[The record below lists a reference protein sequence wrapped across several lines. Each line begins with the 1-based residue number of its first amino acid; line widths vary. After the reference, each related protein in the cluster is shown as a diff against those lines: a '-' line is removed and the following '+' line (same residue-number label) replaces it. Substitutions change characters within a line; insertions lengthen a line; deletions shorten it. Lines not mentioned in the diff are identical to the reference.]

1 MPVLGH
7 AFAGV
12 ATAAAA
18 RSARPTTL
26 APSAWTALM
35 VGFAYLP
42 DVIGHGLLLCG
53 VMTGPLWA
61 HSVPVALPAAV
72 IVGAVVST
80 LLYVPM
86 APVTA
91 LAALSVLIHI
101 ALDLLN
107 GTTRAPWW
115 PVAEQWVELR
125 WTPLPDDPLNEFIY
139 FCGAALVFLTGWWM
153 RRPSAAISSP
163 QTPTSAAARFRLVG
177 HAAVIAIVAAAAIVH
192 VLRGVRQSQ
201 LVRARATASTG
212 DHAEA
217 IRLAESAARWPWA
230 TGPGSAQYVMAE
242 MLHQSGDRARAEA
255 MYLESCR
262 LGPDKFWPAADL
274 ALFHASGPEPTAE
287 RRRRVDPWRNVLSRR
302 FARHPDLPRMLDKI
316 DRALT
321 SGDVTADHRR
331 HSAEPDVSRGPTR

>member
-7 AFAGV
+7 AFAGA

-35 VGFAYLP
+35 VVFAYIP

-53 VMTGPLWA
+53 VVTGPLWA
-61 HSVPVALPAAV
+61 HSVVVALPAV
-72 IVGAVVST
+72 IMLGAVLST
-80 LLYVPM
+80 LLRVAV

-115 PVAEQWVELR
+115 PVADQWVELR
-125 WTPLPDDPLNEFIY
+125 WTPLPDDPLNESIY
-139 FCGAALVFLTGWWM
+139 FGGASLVFLAGWWM
-153 RRPSAAISSP
+153 RRQSAATKSP
-163 QTPTSAAARFRLVG
+163 PTPTDAAVRFRLAG
-177 HAAVIAIVAAAAIVH
+177 YASVIAIVAAAAIVH

-201 LVRARATASTG
+201 LVGARATALAG

-217 IRLAESAARWPWA
+217 LRLAESAARWPWA
-230 TGPGSAQYVMAE
+230 TGPGGAQYVMAE

-262 LGPDKFWPAADL
+262 MGPDRFWPAADL
-274 ALFHASGPEPTAE
+274 ALFYASGPESIAE
-287 RRRRVDPWRNVLSRR
+287 RRRRVDPWRNTLSRR

-316 DRALT
+316 DTLL
-321 SGDVTADHRR
+321 TADVIP
-331 HSAEPDVSRGPTR
+331 SPEPRPTVAPPPTGG